1 MMSTLIGWWIY
12 EITGS
17 LLSIGLIGIAEVLPT
32 LGFSLFAGY
41 IIDKSEKRKL
51 LLKCVFVYGICVL
64 LFLAL
69 PVLLLE
75 NPKSINIIIIAV
87 YFIIF
92 CMGCVKA
99 FLAPTFNA
107 IMPSI
112 ISKPIISK
120 ATTISTATW
129 LFGSIAGHAVA
140 GFSIA
145 YMGVFASIVIIATLI
160 FGSFFMLLLILPR
173 PASLQIVDNT
183 PKWSHIKQGIQFV
196 YKDTVMLSS
205 ISLDLFTVFFGGIVS
220 IIPAVAK
227 DILKVDIVGF
237 AWLNLASDLGSGIML
252 LILMFVP
259 LRTKQGMKLFLTIAV
274 FGCSIIVFSYS
285 QSLIISFIA
294 LFISGLANSVN
305 SVIRGTIMQIK
316 TPDNMR
322 GRVMGINSLFTNS
335 SNELGRV
342 ESSLAAYYMGIMPS
356 ILFGGTMTLLFVLIT
371 YVKTPELRKL
381 EY

>member
-1 MMSTLIGWWIY
+1 MSTLIGWWMY

-17 LLSIGLIGIAEVLPT
+17 LLSIGLIGLAEVLPS

-51 LLKCVFVYGICVL
+51 LLKCVFIYGICVL
-64 LFLAL
+64 MFLGL
-69 PVLLLE
+69 PILLQQ
-75 NPKSINIIIIAV
+75 NPNNIDFIITSV

-107 IMPSI
+107 ILPSI
-112 ISKPIISK
+112 IAKTFIPK
-120 ATTISTATW
+120 ATTISTASW
-129 LFGSIAGHAVA
+129 LFGSILGHAVA

-145 YMGVFASIVIIATLI
+145 YLGVFASIAVIATLI
-160 FGSFFMLLLILPR
+160 FSSFFILLLMLPR
-173 PASLQIVDNT
+173 PAALQVVDSR
-183 PKWSHIKQGIQFV
+183 PQWSHILEGMKFV
-196 YKDTVMLSS
+196 YKDKVLLGSL
-205 ISLDLFTVFFGGIVS
+205 SLDLFTVFFGGIVS
-220 IIPAVAK
+220 IIPVVAK
-227 DILKVDIVGF
+227 DILKVDAIGF

-252 LILMFVP
+252 LILMIVP
-259 LRTKQGMKLFLTIAV
+259 LRTKQGMKLFLTLTV
-274 FGCSIIVFSYS
+274 FGCSVIVFSYS
-285 QSLIISFIA
+285 QSLILSFIA

-305 SVIRGTIMQIK
+305 SVIRGIIVQIK

-335 SNELGRV
+335 SNELGRL
-342 ESSLAAYYMGIMPS
+342 ESSLAAFYMGIMPS
-356 ILFGGTMTLLFVLIT
+356 ILFGGSMTLIIVIIT
-371 YVKTPELRKL
+371 YIKAPALRKL